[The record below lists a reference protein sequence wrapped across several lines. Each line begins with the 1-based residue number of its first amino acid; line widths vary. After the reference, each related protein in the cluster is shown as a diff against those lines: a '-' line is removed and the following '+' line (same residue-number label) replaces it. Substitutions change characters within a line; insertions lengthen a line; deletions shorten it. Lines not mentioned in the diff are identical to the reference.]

1 MPFLPAY
8 SHSFRIIV
16 IPSVLV
22 SFVLNYCHFK
32 YLSSWI
38 APVPSHT
45 RQSWP
50 YWCVQFGFKN
60 HLLKTQMSKNM
71 NIPSGWTSTHYDTPL
86 RPAFFIKLR
95 FHMLFKRRILGEWI
109 GEEVVVCE
117 EKVYSLSIFFFSFFL
132 CKWIKCAFWIQFL
145 RWKKISLQ
153 ANIGTVIDGYRMI
166 HRYWANPFPY
176 SGTWTRT
183 QEPGPVLRNLDP
195 YLEPGPKEI
204 PTMGPVL
211 GNLDPYLG
219 TRTRFCT
226 QKLAQYWL
234 R

>member
-1 MPFLPAY
+1 MNLYYKNWRLCVCLSLPFQIFVILNSSCTLPY
-8 SHSFRIIV
+8 PKSEKTG
-16 IPSVLV
+16 P
-22 SFVLNYCHFK
+22 
-32 YLSSWI
+32 
-38 APVPSHT
+38 
-45 RQSWP
+45 QSWP
-50 YWCVQFGFKN
+50 YWWVQFGFKN

-153 ANIGTVIDGYRMI
+153 ANIGTVIDGYRMS
-166 HRYWANPFPY
+166 HRYWANPFLY

-183 QEPGPVLRNLDP
+183 QEPGP
-195 YLEPGPKEI
+195 E
-204 PTMGPVL
+204 
-211 GNLDPYLG
+211 
-219 TRTRFCT
+219 
-226 QKLAQYWL
+226 
-234 R
+234 